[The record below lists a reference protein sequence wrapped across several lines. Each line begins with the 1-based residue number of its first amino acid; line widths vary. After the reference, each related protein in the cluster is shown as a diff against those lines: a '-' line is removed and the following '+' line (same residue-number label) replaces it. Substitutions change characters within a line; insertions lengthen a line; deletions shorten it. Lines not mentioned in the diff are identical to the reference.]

1 MAQKI
6 INLTLQ
12 VVIQE
17 IESVFDN
24 YFYHPYRQVLHSE
37 LRAKLIAYVLNRSA
51 VAIQ

>member
-24 YFYHPYRQVLHSE
+24 YFHPYRQVFVIPE
-37 LRAKLIAYVLNRSA
+37 LLKVNCLRTKPSA